1 MKTIHVAAGIIR
13 RDGDGDEVLAVQRGY
28 GDMQGLWEFP
38 GGKQEEGESLEQ
50 CLKREIQEELHLS
63 ITVKKY
69 FMTSEYSYDFGTI
82 SLNAFFAES
91 PTQEISYM
99 DSHEEIKWVELNQ
112 LKDFDFAPADRP
124 IVSKLQQTGLVF

>member
-1 MKTIHVAAGIIR
+1 MKIVAAGIIYNN
-13 RDGDGDEVLAVQRGY
+13 GKILIAQRKLNKSLG
-28 GDMQGLWEFP
+28 GKWEFP